1 MVDGS
6 WLLPLLLDRVHLCL
20 GVGTVSSLPKTWQ
33 EIAEDEAKLADDR
46 MEEALQTAK
55 NALHEYKANPTR
67 MKRINYLAAK
77 RRYRERKAQQEE
89 WWS

>member
-1 MVDGS
+1 MAGRGHRYRLAGEVVAGEVMSSPPKS
-6 WLLPLLLDRVHLCL
+6 WMD
-20 GVGTVSSLPKTWQ
+20 
-33 EIAEDEAKLADDR
+33 IARDEAKLADDR

-55 NALHEYKANPTR
+55 NALHEYKVDPTR
-67 MKRINYLAAK
+67 IKRINYLAAK